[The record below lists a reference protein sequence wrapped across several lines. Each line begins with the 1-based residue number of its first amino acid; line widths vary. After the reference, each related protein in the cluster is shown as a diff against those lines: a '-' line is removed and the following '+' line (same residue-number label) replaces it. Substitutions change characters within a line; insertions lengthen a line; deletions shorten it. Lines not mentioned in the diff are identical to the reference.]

1 MLDINPLLLG
11 ITIVVFLILIAVLN
25 SLLFKPLF
33 NYMEE
38 RDASIKNDQDKV
50 GNNDAEINELTA
62 EAQNIVNEAKLEAAA
77 IREKVI
83 AEAKEL
89 AESKIEAKRAELAKD
104 KAEFEKSLAETRE
117 ELKNTLLSQVPL
129 YKEAVKAKFS
139 QI

>member
-1 MLDINPLLLG
+1 MLDINPLLLS

-33 NYMEE
+33 NYMNE
-38 RDASIKNDQDKV
+38 RDASIKNDLDKV
-50 GNNDAEINELTA
+50 GNNDAEIAELTA
-62 EAQNIVNEAKLEAAA
+62 QAHTIVNDAKLEAAA
-77 IREKVI
+77 LREKVI

-104 KAEFEKSLAETRE
+104 RAEFEKSLAESRE
-117 ELKNTLLSQVPL
+117 NLKNSLLSQVPL

>member
-33 NYMEE
+33 NYMNE
-38 RDASIKNDQDKV
+38 RDASIKNDLDKV
-50 GNNDAEINELTA
+50 GNNDAEIAELTA
-62 EAQNIVNEAKLEAAA
+62 QAQSIVNEAKLEAAA
-77 IREKVI
+77 LREKVI

-89 AESKIEAKRAELAKD
+89 ADSKIEAKRAELAKD

-117 ELKNTLLSQVPL
+117 NLKSSLLSQVPL

>member
-33 NYMEE
+33 NYMNE
-38 RDASIKNDQDKV
+38 RDASIKNDLDKV
-50 GNNDAEINELTA
+50 GNNDAEIVELTA
-62 EAQNIVNEAKLEAAA
+62 KAQSIVNEAKLEAAA
-77 IREKVI
+77 LREKVI

-104 KAEFEKSLAETRE
+104 KAEFEKSLAESRE
-117 ELKNTLLSQVPL
+117 NLKSSLLSQVPL

>member
-38 RDASIKNDQDKV
+38 RDADIKNDQDKV
-50 GNNDAEINELTA
+50 GNNDAEIAELTA

>member
-1 MLDINPLLLG
+1 MLDINPWLLS

-33 NYMEE
+33 TYMEE
-38 RDASIKNDQDKV
+38 RDASIKADQDKV
-50 GNNDAEINELTA
+50 GNNDEEIAELTA
-62 EAQNIVNEAKLEAAA
+62 QAASIVNEAKLEAAA
-77 IREKVI
+77 IREKVV

-104 KAEFEKSLAETRE
+104 KLEFEKSLAETRE
-117 ELKNTLLSQVPL
+117 ELKTTLMSQVPL

>member
-38 RDASIKNDQDKV
+38 RDASIKNDQNKV
-50 GNNDAEINELTA
+50 GNNDAEIAELTA

-89 AESKIEAKRAELAKD
+89 AESKIEAKRAELAND
-104 KAEFEKSLAETRE
+104 RAEFEKSLAETRE

>member
-1 MLDINPLLLG
+1 MLDINPLLLS

-33 NYMEE
+33 NYMNE
-38 RDASIKNDQDKV
+38 RDASIKNDLDKV
-50 GNNDAEINELTA
+50 GNNDAEIAELTA
-62 EAQNIVNEAKLEAAA
+62 QAQNIVNEAKLEAAA
-77 IREKVI
+77 LREKVI

-104 KAEFEKSLAETRE
+104 KAEFEKSLAESRE
-117 ELKNTLLSQVPL
+117 NLKSSLLSQVPL

>member
-1 MLDINPLLLG
+1 MLDINPLLLS

-33 NYMEE
+33 NYMNE

-50 GNNDAEINELTA
+50 GNNDAEIAALTA
-62 EAQNIVNEAKLEAAA
+62 QAHSIVNEAKLEAAA

-104 KAEFEKSLAETRE
+104 KAEFETSLAQTRE
-117 ELKNTLLSQVPL
+117 DLKNTLLSQVPL

>member
-33 NYMEE
+33 NYMNE
-38 RDASIKNDQDKV
+38 RDASIKNDLDKV
-50 GNNDAEINELTA
+50 GNNDAEIVELTA
-62 EAQNIVNEAKLEAAA
+62 KAQSIINEAKLEAAA
-77 IREKVI
+77 LREKVI

-89 AESKIEAKRAELAKD
+89 ADSKIEAKRAELAKD
-104 KAEFEKSLAETRE
+104 KAEFEKSLAESRE
-117 ELKNTLLSQVPL
+117 NLKSSLLSQVPL

>member
-1 MLDINPLLLG
+1 MLDINPLLLS

-33 NYMEE
+33 NYMNE
-38 RDASIKNDQDKV
+38 RDASIKNDLDRV
-50 GNNDAEINELTA
+50 GNNDAEIAELTA
-62 EAQNIVNEAKLEAAA
+62 QAHKIVNDAKLEAAA
-77 IREKVI
+77 LREKVI

-104 KAEFEKSLAETRE
+104 KAEFEKSLAQSRE
-117 ELKNTLLSQVPL
+117 NLKSSLLSQLPL

>member
-33 NYMEE
+33 NYMNE
-38 RDASIKNDQDKV
+38 RDASIKKDQEAV
-50 GNNDAEINELTA
+50 GNNDAEIAELTA
-62 EAQNIVNEAKLEAAA
+62 EAQNIINEAKLEAAA

-89 AESKIEAKRAELAKD
+89 AESKIEAKRAELAKG

-117 ELKNTLLSQVPL
+117 SLKNTLLSQVPL

>member
-1 MLDINPLLLG
+1 MLDINPLLLS

-33 NYMEE
+33 AYMEE
-38 RDASIKNDQDKV
+38 RDASIKADQDRV
-50 GNNDAEINELTA
+50 GNNDAEIEALTA
-62 EAQNIVNEAKLEAAA
+62 EAAQIVNDAKLEAAA

-104 KAEFEKSLAETRE
+104 KLEFEKSLAETRE
-117 ELKNTLLSQVPL
+117 ELKTTLLSQVPL

>member
-1 MLDINPLLLG
+1 MLDINPLLLS

-33 NYMEE
+33 NYMNE
-38 RDASIKNDQDKV
+38 RDASIKNDLDKV
-50 GNNDAEINELTA
+50 GNNDAEIAELTA
-62 EAQNIVNEAKLEAAA
+62 QAQAIVNEAKLEAAA
-77 IREKVI
+77 LREKVI

-104 KAEFEKSLAETRE
+104 KAEFEKSLAESRE
-117 ELKNTLLSQVPL
+117 NLKSSLLSQVPL

>member
-33 NYMEE
+33 EYMEK
-38 RDASIKNDQDKV
+38 RDASIKSDNDKV
-50 GNNDAEINELTA
+50 GNNDDEIAELTA
-62 EAQNIVNEAKLEAAA
+62 EAASIVNEAKLEAAA
-77 IREKVI
+77 IREKVV

-104 KAEFEKSLAETRE
+104 KLEFEKSLAETRE
-117 ELKNTLLSQVPL
+117 ELKTTLLSQVPL

>member
-1 MLDINPLLLG
+1 MLDINPLLLS

-33 NYMEE
+33 TYMEE
-38 RDASIKNDQDKV
+38 RDASIKADQDRV
-50 GNNDAEINELTA
+50 GNNDAEIAELTA
-62 EAQNIVNEAKLEAAA
+62 QAASIVNEAKLEAAA
-77 IREKVI
+77 IREKVV

-104 KAEFEKSLAETRE
+104 KLEFEKSLAESRE
-117 ELKNTLLSQVPL
+117 ELKTTLMSQVPL

>member
-1 MLDINPLLLG
+1 MLDINPLLLS

-33 NYMEE
+33 TYMEE
-38 RDASIKNDQDKV
+38 RDASIKADNDKV
-50 GNNDAEINELTA
+50 GNNDAEIAELTA
-62 EAQNIVNEAKLEAAA
+62 QAQKIVNDAKLEAAA
-77 IREKVI
+77 IREKVV

-104 KAEFEKSLAETRE
+104 KLEFEKSLAETRE
-117 ELKNTLLSQVPL
+117 ELKTTLMSQVPL

>member
-33 NYMEE
+33 NYMNE
-38 RDASIKNDQDKV
+38 RDASIKNDLEKV
-50 GNNDAEINELTA
+50 GNNDAEIEELTA
-62 EAQNIVNEAKLEAAA
+62 QAQSIVNEAKLEAAA
-77 IREKVI
+77 LREKVI

-89 AESKIEAKRAELAKD
+89 ADSKIEAKRAELAKD
-104 KAEFEKSLAETRE
+104 KIEFEKSLAESRE
-117 ELKNTLLSQVPL
+117 NLKSTLLSQVPL

>member
-38 RDASIKNDQDKV
+38 RDASIKNDQNKV
-50 GNNDAEINELTA
+50 GNNDAEIAELTA
-62 EAQNIVNEAKLEAAA
+62 EAQSIVNEAKLEAAA

-117 ELKNTLLSQVPL
+117 ELESTLLSQVPL

>member
-1 MLDINPLLLG
+1 MLDINPLLLS

-33 NYMEE
+33 TYMEE
-38 RDASIKNDQDKV
+38 RDASIKADQDRV
-50 GNNDAEINELTA
+50 GNNDDEIAALTA
-62 EAQNIVNEAKLEAAA
+62 QAASIVNEAKLEAAA
-77 IREKVI
+77 IREKVV

-104 KAEFEKSLAETRE
+104 KLEFEKSLAESRE

>member
-1 MLDINPLLLG
+1 MLDINPLLLS

-33 NYMEE
+33 NYMNE
-38 RDASIKNDQDKV
+38 RDASIKSDHDKV
-50 GNNDAEINELTA
+50 GNNDAQIAELTA
-62 EAQNIVNEAKLEAAA
+62 QALSIVNEAKLEAAA
-77 IREKVI
+77 IREKVV

-89 AESKIEAKRAELAKD
+89 ADSKIEAKRAELAKD
-104 KAEFEKSLAETRE
+104 KTEFEKSLAETRE
-117 ELKNTLLSQVPL
+117 TLKNSLLSQVPL

>member
-1 MLDINPLLLG
+1 MLDINPLLLS

-33 NYMEE
+33 NYMKE
-38 RDASIKNDQDKV
+38 RDASIKNDLDKV
-50 GNNDAEINELTA
+50 GNNDDEIAELRA

-77 IREKVI
+77 LREKVI

-104 KAEFEKSLAETRE
+104 RAEFEKSLAQSRDN
-117 ELKNTLLSQVPL
+117 LKNSLLSQLPL

>member
-1 MLDINPLLLG
+1 MLDINPLLLS

-33 NYMEE
+33 NYMNE
-38 RDASIKNDQDKV
+38 RDASIKNDLDKV
-50 GNNDAEINELTA
+50 GNNDAEIAELTA
-62 EAQNIVNEAKLEAAA
+62 QAQSIVNEAKLEAAA
-77 IREKVI
+77 LREKVI

-117 ELKNTLLSQVPL
+117 NLKSSLLSQVPL